1 MIFLSS
7 FRLPQPLPQPA
18 FSVFNF
24 GIEPVIGSTSGMLSR
39 KTAWRNLSSEC

>member
-7 FRLPQPLPQPA
+7 FRLPQPLPRPA

-24 GIEPVIGSTSGMLSR
+24 TIEPVIGSTTGMLSR
-39 KTAWRNLSSEC
+39 KTASRNLSGEC